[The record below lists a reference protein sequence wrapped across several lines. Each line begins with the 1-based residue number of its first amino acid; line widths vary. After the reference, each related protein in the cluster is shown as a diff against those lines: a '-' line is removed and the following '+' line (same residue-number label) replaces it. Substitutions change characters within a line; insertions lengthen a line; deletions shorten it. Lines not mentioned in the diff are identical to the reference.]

1 MQSPLIMLDVFLG
14 KRPPEGKWFP
24 YTDWREKG
32 WFDLGEYQIVDFDM
46 KYNLIKVR
54 RVI

>member
-1 MQSPLIMLDVFLG
+1 MQSPLLMLDVFLG

-24 YTDWREKG
+24 YEDWRSKG
-32 WFDLGEYQIVDFDM
+32 WFDLNEYQITDFDP
-46 KYNLIKVR
+46 KYNIIKVR